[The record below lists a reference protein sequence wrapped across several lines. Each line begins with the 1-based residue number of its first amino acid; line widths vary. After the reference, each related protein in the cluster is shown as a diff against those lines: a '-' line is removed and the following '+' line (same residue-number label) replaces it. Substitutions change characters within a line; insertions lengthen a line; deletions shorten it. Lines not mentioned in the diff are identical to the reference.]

1 MNKAIVDRIPIASED
16 CIFSRYI
23 DGKQH
28 CLLRL
33 I

>member
-1 MNKAIVDRIPIASED
+1 MNKAIVDRMPIASGD
-16 CIFSRYI
+16 CIFSRYN
-23 DGKQH
+23 DGKHH

>member
-1 MNKAIVDRIPIASED
+1 MNKVIVDRIPITSGD

-23 DGKQH
+23 DSKYH